1 MRFACVFAVLSRINL
16 FIGMAMLAPMAC
28 ALIYGEGCWVA
39 IAEAMAVTI
48 GICGLFSL
56 IFRMPK
62 EELTHREG
70 MMIVSLGWL
79 TASFFGSLPY
89 IFGDLL
95 GPVSFD
101 NIVNCIFESVSG
113 FTTTGASVLG
123 TAVPIESV
131 DRGLL
136 LWRSTTQWM
145 GGMGIIVLAIAIM
158 PLLGVGGMQLFRS
171 EAPGPTKEKLRPRIR
186 ETAATLWMVYLAL
199 TALETLLLMLGE
211 MDLFEAVCHAFTTM
225 STGGFSTRDA
235 SVGAFNSSYI
245 DYVVIFFMFISG
257 ANFALHYHALTG
269 RLKSYWRS
277 TEFKAFLLITASATL
292 TIGAFLMADAT
303 YPGPMETLRG
313 GAFQVVS
320 IITTTGFATA
330 DFEVWPFAPQ
340 IILLLLM
347 FVGGCAGSTS
357 GSIKT
362 ARVVLLVRYAYR
374 EIFRLVHPHSFAA
387 VKFDR
392 MVVHKDVL
400 ESVCGFFILFVAA
413 FSIGSLAMTGMG
425 MDILTSISSVA
436 SALGNVGPGL
446 GTVGPA
452 ENYHHLPSAGKM
464 MLSALMILGRLE
476 IYTVLILLVPEFW
489 KK

>member
-1 MRFACVFAVLSRINL
+1 MRFGMLVAVLSRINL
-16 FIGMAMLAPMAC
+16 FIGAAMVVPTAC
-28 ALIYGEGCWVA
+28 ALAYGENSWVPLA
-39 IAEAMAVTI
+39 QAAALTI
-48 GICGLFSL
+48 GICGLLSL

-70 MMIVSLGWL
+70 MTIVTLGWL

-95 GPVSFD
+95 GPISFD
-101 NIVNCIFESVSG
+101 NAVNCIFESVSG

-131 DRGLL
+131 ERGLL
-136 LWRSTTQWM
+136 LWRSMTQWM

-186 ETAATLWMVYLAL
+186 ETAATLWMVYLTF
-199 TALETLLLMLGE
+199 TALEAFLLMLGG
-211 MDLFEAVCHAFTTM
+211 MDLFDAICHSFTTM

-235 SVGAFNSSYI
+235 SIGAFGSA
-245 DYVVIFFMFISG
+245 YVDCIIMFFMLLSG
-257 ANFALHYHALTG
+257 ANFALHYYALTG
-269 RLKSYWRS
+269 KIKNYWHS
-277 TEFKAFLLITASATL
+277 TEFKAFLLIVSCAALATS
-292 TIGAFLMADAT
+292 AFLMADAA
-303 YPGPMETLRG
+303 YPGPLETLRR
-313 GAFQVVS
+313 GAFQAVS
-320 IITTTGFATA
+320 IMTTTGFATA
-330 DFEVWPFAPQ
+330 DFEAWPYAPQ
-340 IILLLLM
+340 ILLLLLM
-347 FVGGCAGSTS
+347 FIGGCAGSTS
-357 GSIKT
+357 GSLKI
-362 ARVVLLVRYAYR
+362 ARVVLLARYAYR

-400 ESVCGFFILFVAA
+400 ESVCGFFILFISA
-413 FSIGSLAMTGMG
+413 FVIGSLAMAGMG
-425 MDILTSISSVA
+425 VDILTSVSSVA
-436 SALGNVGPGL
+436 SALGNIGPGL

-452 ENYHHLPSAGKM
+452 ENYHHLPAASKM
-464 MLSALMILGRLE
+464 LLSALMILGRLE
-476 IYTVLILLVPEFW
+476 IYTVLIILVPEFW